1 MTITWRKILVVNL
14 KKHFKY
20 VLGVFSSS
28 LHIIPS
34 PGPSQQ
40 SRDKLRRN
48 KVVD

>member
-1 MTITWRKILVVNL
+1 MTIIWKEILVVKL

-20 VLGVFSSS
+20 VLGVFSAS

-40 SRDKLRRN
+40 SQDKLRRN
-48 KVVD
+48 KAVD